1 MEYVIG
7 LDLGTGSIKG
17 IALDK
22 NGEVV
27 LKHSESYPL
36 YNNRYGHS
44 EQDPEDWYNAS
55 VKVLEK
61 ITNNLGGDG
70 LRAISISGQMHCLV
84 LLDNEKK
91 PIRRSI
97 LWNDTR
103 TTKQCQYIMNNF
115 EILTA
120 QDIAKLLKVSR
131 ATAYEIMDRDDFP
144 TIRIGRNKRVMAH
157 EFMNWIQNQTNK
169 QLA

>member
-1 MEYVIG
+1 
-7 LDLGTGSIKG
+7 
-17 IALDK
+17 
-22 NGEVV
+22 
-27 LKHSESYPL
+27 
-36 YNNRYGHS
+36 
-44 EQDPEDWYNAS
+44 
-55 VKVLEK
+55 
-61 ITNNLGGDG
+61 
-70 LRAISISGQMHCLV
+70 
-84 LLDNEKK
+84 
-91 PIRRSI
+91 
-97 LWNDTR
+97 
-103 TTKQCQYIMNNF
+103 MNNF